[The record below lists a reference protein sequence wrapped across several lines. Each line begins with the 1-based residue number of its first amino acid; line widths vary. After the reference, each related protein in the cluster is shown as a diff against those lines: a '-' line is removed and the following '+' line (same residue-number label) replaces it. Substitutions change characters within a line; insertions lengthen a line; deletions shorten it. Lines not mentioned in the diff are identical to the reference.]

1 MTARPMSREIAIVA
15 GARTPIGKF
24 GGALRG
30 SNAIEIG
37 AHAIGAA
44 VKRAGIDP
52 ATVDE
57 VVVGHARQ
65 AGNGPNPG
73 RLMSIRAGMPV
84 SAPVQTVQQACVS
97 SMKAVIL
104 ATQSILLG
112 DAEIVV
118 AAGAEHMSGIP
129 FFVPDMRWGN
139 RMGDANLIDGLSKD
153 GFRDPLTGKHM
164 GELADAWSAR
174 YGITREDQDAYS
186 LRSQRTAQAAKE
198 SGFAGAT
205 IAALE
210 FERKGKKTVVTDD
223 EHPRPDTTME
233 SLSRLDPAF
242 VKGGSVTAGN
252 ASGITDGAGA
262 IVVMSAEAAARTGA
276 EPLAWIRAYAVAALA
291 PEDYGLAVEP
301 ASARALE
308 RAGVESDDLDVIEI
322 NEAFAIQ
329 VLAACKEMKID
340 PDRVNTAGG
349 AIALGHPVGMSG
361 VRVVHYAVEAL
372 HRGGGRWAL
381 ATICGN
387 GGQGA
392 AVVIERA

>member
-1 MTARPMSREIAIVA
+1 MSREIAIVA

-24 GGALRG
+24 GGALRP
-30 SNAIEIG
+30 SSAVEIG
-37 AHAIGAA
+37 AHAIRAA
-44 VKRAGIDP
+44 VERSGIDP
-52 ATVDE
+52 SAVDE

-73 RLMSIRAGMPV
+73 RLMAIRAGMPV
-84 SAPVQTVQQACVS
+84 RAPVQTVQQACVS

-104 ATQSILLG
+104 AAQSILLG
-112 DAEIVV
+112 DADIVV
-118 AAGAEHMSGIP
+118 AAGAEHMSSIP
-129 FFVPDMRWGN
+129 FFVPDMRWGK
-139 RMGDANLIDGLSKD
+139 RMGDAGMVDGLSKD

-164 GELADAWSAR
+164 GELADGWSAR
-174 YGITREDQDAYS
+174 YGITREDQDAYA
-186 LRSQRTAQAAKE
+186 LRSQHMAQAAKD
-198 SGFAGAT
+198 SGLATAT
-205 IAALE
+205 IAPIELTA
-210 FERKGKKTVVTDD
+210 KGVTSVVADD
-223 EHPRPDTTME
+223 EHPRPGTTME
-233 SLSRLDPAF
+233 SLAKLEPAF
-242 VKGGSVTAGN
+242 VKDGSVTAGN

-276 EPLAWIRAYAVAALA
+276 EPLAWIRSYALA
-291 PEDYGLAVEP
+291 AVEPADYGLAVAP

-308 RAGVESDDLDVIEI
+308 RAGVGTDDLDVIEI

-329 VLAACKEMKID
+329 VLAACKEMEID
-340 PDRVNTAGG
+340 PERTNTAGG

-372 HRGGGRWAL
+372 RRDGGRWAL

-392 AVVIERA
+392 AVVLERA